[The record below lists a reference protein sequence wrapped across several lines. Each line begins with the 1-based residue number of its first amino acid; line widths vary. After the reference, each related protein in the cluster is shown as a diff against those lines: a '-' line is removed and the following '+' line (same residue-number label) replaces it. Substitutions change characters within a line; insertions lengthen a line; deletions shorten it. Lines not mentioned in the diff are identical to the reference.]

1 MNRMDS
7 VRTGV
12 ARGPVATAAEGQSVD
27 ESTAW
32 RPYEDKP
39 LLTPEM
45 VLGLNEADEESQGR
59 LIRYLDAVVQARTG
73 PVHVNVAFN
82 AAYFGYDTGRRGYV
96 GGAIE
101 SLDSLPTV
109 GAGGGGGAAVPVG
122 ALVKL
127 GVGQHDIFAE
137 VVYKEGAHPE
147 LGDDGSLPAW
157 LSGAPSGAVGPGE
170 TNADPH
176 PVLRERLVIDVDA
189 FGHGLSVTDTQLA
202 RLSRQGRVLDEFGHV
217 VINARYDSREEA
229 DLDESSFYARY
240 LLSQGRDL
248 LLSSLAPMPLGA
260 VLTRDA
266 GAEQYEAA
274 LLGLFGTVEEALRRS
289 ANLRIWRGYAFTR
302 AGFAARLR
310 DNGPLGGPDLE
321 TIATQL
327 RRGALPER
335 PSRWQPR
342 RRVLHTAIGP
352 RLRDVRGAA
361 ELLRN
366 TYYPLAV
373 CHVNSVVSDYV
384 RGESDELTGLLED
397 EVSLRLDDAWQG
409 GGVWRAEYPGSVDA
423 RLDPTQPL
431 GRGWSETL
439 TERVPEATEVPET
452 DLAVEFELDAERDD
466 WGLGPLLVTDSQL
479 SWSQPL
485 RLSHQVEGVLPIP
498 EHVAAKM
505 RGAVPKLRVMLTHA
519 GYELPRGAQQQDTQT
534 ELYGPRPLLRGIEWP
549 LEFFPG
555 IVLTC
560 TWARGAG
567 VVHVESTLLDVPIT
581 VDDMEIEHRY
591 DPGILTRDTAPG
603 SGQRSTGG
611 PGSSTMPTDAN
622 TLSQRVLSTVRRLG
636 LLDPDGRA
644 VLPRVNLARAI
655 YGVPN
660 AAQVRDVD
668 ETALDDVV
676 DRLVAG
682 AALRTD
688 AASYDPAARRLRF
701 PPVPGERTVEVLVY
715 EPVIV
720 TGVTGR
726 QRSAGRQRLDAKFV
740 RESEVAGHLRRI
752 GHRGHA
758 ASDDQRRAYRRD
770 RERFGLV
777 GPVELPDGYTYIAP
791 FTRRT

>member
-1 MNRMDS
+1 MNRTDA
-7 VRTGV
+7 GV
-12 ARGPVATAAEGQSVD
+12 ARGPEGTTAEDHSTD
-27 ESTAW
+27 ETTVW

-39 LLTPEM
+39 VLTPEM

-82 AAYFGYDTGRRGYV
+82 AVYFGYDTGRRAYV

-101 SLDSLPTV
+101 SLDLLPLLGV
-109 GAGGGGGAAVPVG
+109 GDAAVPVG
-122 ALVKL
+122 ALIKL
-127 GVGQHDIFAE
+127 EPGQHDIFAE
-137 VVYKEGAHPE
+137 VVYKEGAHSE

-157 LSGAPSGAVGPGE
+157 LSGAPSGAVGLGE

-189 FGHGLSVTDTQLA
+189 FGHGLSVTDTQLV

-217 VINARYDSREEA
+217 VIDARYGSREEA

-248 LLSSLAPMPLGA
+248 LLSSLAPMPLA
-260 VLTRDA
+260 AALTRDA
-266 GAEQYEAA
+266 GTEQYEAA
-274 LLGLFGTVEEALRRS
+274 LLGLLGTVEEALRRS
-289 ANLRIWRGYAFTR
+289 SNLRMWRGYAFTR
-302 AGFAARLR
+302 DGFAARLR

-327 RRGALPER
+327 RRGALPDR

-342 RRVLHTAIGP
+342 RRVVHTAIGP

-366 TYYPLAV
+366 TCYPLVV
-373 CHVNSVVSDYV
+373 CHANSVVSAYV

-439 TERVPEATEVPET
+439 SERVSDSAEVPET
-452 DLAVEFELDAERDD
+452 VMAFEFDLDAEHDD

-485 RLSHQVEGVLPIP
+485 RLSHQVDGFLPIP

-505 RGAVPKLRVMLTHA
+505 RGNVPRLRVILTHA
-519 GYELPRGAQQQDTQT
+519 GCELPRAARQQDTQT

-560 TWARGAG
+560 RWSRGAG
-567 VVHVESTLLDVPIT
+567 VIYVESTLLDLPVM

-591 DPGILTRDTAPG
+591 DAGILTRDTAPG
-603 SGQRSTGG
+603 SGQRSIGG
-611 PGSSTMPTDAN
+611 PGSSAVPMNTS
-622 TLSQRVLSTVRRLG
+622 TLSQRVLGAVRRLG
-636 LLDPDGRA
+636 LLDPEGRA

-655 YGVPN
+655 YGVPG
-660 AAQVRDVD
+660 AAQVRDVG
-668 ETALDDVV
+668 ESALDDVV
-676 DRLVAG
+676 DRLVAD
-682 AALRTD
+682 AALRMD

-701 PPVPGERTVEVLVY
+701 PAVQGETTVEVLIY
-715 EPVIV
+715 EPVIMTAASGHPRSV
-720 TGVTGR
+720 TR
-726 QRSAGRQRLDAKFV
+726 RLDSKFV

-758 ASDDQRRAYRRD
+758 ASDDQRLAYRRD

-777 GPVELPDGYTYIAP
+777 GPVELPEGYTYIAP
-791 FTRRT
+791 FTRRS